1 MKKKMNK
8 SKMLLVKQ
16 KMNKFEFVE
25 PIADR
30 GCFIDDAPTYHS
42 PAFQSIGFPVN
53 DKGILLS
60 SSMGLSSAAT
70 ATTTLSEALKFC
82 IFDLRRGQ
90 HEGEELEKILFF
102 FPADLPFP
110 AQLAV
115 IGLSEGLIT
124 FTRIFSPEAACEV
137 IEAEMHSHVFFE
149 AEPDI
154 WMVMVVAKSKET
166 EAIWRIEALRSVLKE
181 VHSLFVMFHGSIRLM
196 LDKEPGGGLIRSH
209 LYTFIMDYLSDFL
222 VGNKFVLPNFRDSLK
237 ERGTVQML
245 TVGREAA
252 IEVQSLV
259 GALDSCMG
267 NTLGYSVILFQDLLV
282 STTLSPDD
290 TINLFSY
297 GSLRLTPR
305 VLSSGGSTWS
315 YLRKGNAS
323 SHTEPVSLL
332 ANTGSAFDRSHG
344 FRDASSAG
352 GDNYRIVRPLQ
363 HGKWSRGKDGFLV
376 TDIWGVEVGNLVPTT
391 PTIWL
396 QQTEHKMYLCAYQH
410 KSLTIILLVP
420 VTSMLNGEEGISM
433 LKQQLLENASA
444 KIFKVEE
451 KLAKGWGGENAYHV
465 KGYRYL
471 LVDGDRNI
479 SRASPAGKVTTL
491 TKESLL
497 ALNKVRE
504 DVDLEKSRAKGDCVD
519 HEKDLEICIRAKNN
533 AWVIARATRGKEL
546 YIVLEKANETLL
558 YASEAVEKFSDRY
571 CNGAFS
577 LD

>member
-1 MKKKMNK
+1 
-8 SKMLLVKQ
+8 
-16 KMNKFEFVE
+16 
-25 PIADR
+25 
-30 GCFIDDAPTYHS
+30 
-42 PAFQSIGFPVN
+42 
-53 DKGILLS
+53 
-60 SSMGLSSAAT
+60 MGLSST
-70 ATTTLSEALKFC
+70 ASTANLSDTLKIC

-110 AQLAV
+110 AQLSV

-124 FTRIFSPEAACEV
+124 FTRIFSPDAACEV
-137 IEAEMHSHVFFE
+137 IEADMHSHVFFE

-181 VHSLFVMFHGSIRLM
+181 IHTLFVMFHGSIRML
-196 LDKEPGGGLIRSH
+196 LDKEPGGGLVRSH

-222 VGNKFVLPNFRDSLK
+222 VGPKCMLPNFRDSLK

-259 GALDSCMG
+259 GALDLCMG

-282 STTLSPDD
+282 STTLTPDD
-290 TINLFSY
+290 TVNLFSY
-297 GSLRLTPR
+297 GILRLTPR
-305 VLSSGGSTWS
+305 VLSSSGGSTWS

-323 SHTEPVSLL
+323 LQDE
-332 ANTGSAFDRSHG
+332 SAFDRLHG
-344 FRDASSAG
+344 LQDASSTVR
-352 GDNYRIVRPLQ
+352 GDNYRVVRPLQ
-363 HGKWSRGKDGFLV
+363 QGKWSKGKDGFLV
-376 TDIWGVEVGNLVPTT
+376 NDIWGVEVGNLVPTT

-410 KSLTIILLVP
+410 KNLTIILLIP
-420 VTSMLNGEEGISM
+420 VTSVLNGEEGISM
-433 LKQQLLENASA
+433 LKQQLLENAYA

-451 KLAKGWGGENAYHV
+451 KLTKGWGGVNAYHV

-471 LVDGDRNI
+471 LVDGDREI
-479 SRASPAGKVTTL
+479 SRASPSGKVTTL

-504 DVDLEKSRAKGDCVD
+504 DVDLEKSRAKEDDVD
-519 HEKDLEICIRAKNN
+519 NKMDLEICIRAKNN